1 MRTRSR
7 ATSRSPAQSAARSL
21 LAAAVSTSGLTAI
34 YTVLLLVTTILLA
47 RWLGPE
53 QYGIYALVTAV
64 AVIVGHFATPGTENV
79 LIRDV
84 ASYGVAGRYGASRGL
99 LGFATRI
106 AVIGSV
112 ILVLLVVTA
121 TWAYRSFAF
130 DPVTQ
135 AMLVGALII
144 PINALSRVRAAALV
158 GLHQV
163 VLARV
168 PELVVRPVVLLVV
181 VALAVWIGTGSTAVV
196 GLALTC
202 VAYAASFVVG
212 AVLLRR
218 AMPRPMR
225 EAPRE
230 YDYARWTRSMP
241 SFLALGFSDV
251 LASQLSITLI
261 GTFGTA
267 RDAGV
272 FAVANRGAAVVA
284 LGFAGVAA
292 VAAPRIALL
301 WAQRGPA
308 RPRRPAQA
316 VRAALRGRGSTGGR
330 RHRRVARP
338 AAVAVRPRLR
348 QRGGRTRDPVD
359 RPAGLRHHRHP
370 GDRPAHDRWR
380 AAGRLHPGGHVGVD
394 HRPQRPAHP
403 VNGRERRRRGLDDQ
417 YGPRTAADHRV
428 LAASPPLDPF
438 RGHGG
443 RGREEPGMCG
453 VAALVAAPRHRWTTA
468 QLETMRRCLHHR
480 GPDASGVYSWPAGDA
495 SSQDFVVGLAH
506 TRLSILDVSHGS
518 DQPMSD
524 ADSAVSLTFNGEIY
538 NYIELRQELQQAGH
552 SFSTTGDTEVLLRAY
567 LQWGT
572 ACLPKLVG
580 MYAFVVHDPRSRTV
594 LAARDPYGIKPLYL
608 AESSAGI
615 AMASEL
621 KAFSHLE
628 TVSGAVSQDAL
639 FRYLRFASARP
650 PTRRSSPAFTR

>member
-301 WAQRGPA
+301 WAQRDLRGLDALLKQCALLSGGVAALAVVVIAVLRDQLLSLFGPGFVSGGA
-308 RPRRPAQA
+308 ALVILSIGQLAYATIGIRATALLMTGGER
-316 VRAALRGRGSTGGR
+316 RAAFTLVVTLALTTVLSALLIPSMGENGAAVAWTTSMVLGQLLTIEFWR
-330 RHRRVARP
+330 RHRR
-338 AAVAVRPRLR
+338 
-348 QRGGRTRDPVD
+348 
-359 RPAGLRHHRHP
+359 
-370 GDRPAHDRWR
+370 
-380 AAGRLHPGGHVGVD
+380 
-394 HRPQRPAHP
+394 
-403 VNGRERRRRGLDDQ
+403 
-417 YGPRTAADHRV
+417 
-428 LAASPPLDPF
+428 
-438 RGHGG
+438 
-443 RGREEPGMCG
+443 
-453 VAALVAAPRHRWTTA
+453 
-468 QLETMRRCLHHR
+468 
-480 GPDASGVYSWPAGDA
+480 
-495 SSQDFVVGLAH
+495 
-506 TRLSILDVSHGS
+506 
-518 DQPMSD
+518 
-524 ADSAVSLTFNGEIY
+524 
-538 NYIELRQELQQAGH
+538 
-552 SFSTTGDTEVLLRAY
+552 STL
-567 LQWGT
+567 
-572 ACLPKLVG
+572 
-580 MYAFVVHDPRSRTV
+580 
-594 LAARDPYGIKPLYL
+594 
-608 AESSAGI
+608 SAGTE
-615 AMASEL
+615 AEEG
-621 KAFSHLE
+621 K
-628 TVSGAVSQDAL
+628 SQAC
-639 FRYLRFASARP
+639 AE
-650 PTRRSSPAFTR
+650 